1 MGPGDDLWDTK
12 VTGFGARRQR
22 SSAISYV
29 VMYRADGRLRRHT
42 IGRHGAPWTPDSARK
57 EARRILGS
65 VASGSDP
72 ATTKAE
78 ARSAPTV
85 SALCDSYFKDAE
97 SGRLLTRRR
106 AAKKASTLA
115 TDKGRIERHIKPQ
128 LGSLKVAA
136 VTRADIERFMHAV
149 ADGETAARVKTV
161 KRGLARVTGGRGASS
176 RTVGLLGGIFAYAV
190 RRGMR
195 DDNPVRGVERFADGK
210 RNRRLSD
217 DEYAALGA
225 GMTKLDNVLW
235 PPALAAAR
243 FLALTGWRSGEAI
256 KLTRAE
262 VDISRQTASL
272 GDTKTG
278 ASTRPLS
285 TQACAIIKAQG
296 KAGDLVFA
304 ASRGNS
310 VLSGFPKL
318 FAKIVTAAKLSSDVT
333 PHVLRHS
340 YASVASDL
348 GYSEATIAALLGH
361 RSGSVTSRYIHSADA
376 VLLAA
381 SDAIA
386 SRIATLMTERNGS
399 AHE

>member
-1 MGPGDDLWDTK
+1 MGPGEDLWDTK

-22 SSAISYV
+22 SAAISYV

-57 EARRILGS
+57 EAKRVLGS
-65 VASGSDP
+65 VAGGSDP
-72 ATTKAE
+72 ATAKAE

-85 SALCDSYFKDAE
+85 SALCDSYFKDAV

-128 LGSLKVAA
+128 LGALKVAA

-149 ADGETAARVKTV
+149 ADGETAARVKTG

-176 RTVGLLGGIFAYAV
+176 RTVGLLGGIFAYAI
-190 RRGMR
+190 RKGMR

-210 RNRRLSD
+210 RNRRLTD
-217 DEYAALGA
+217 EEYAALGA
-225 GMTKLDNVLW
+225 GMKKLGNTLW

-243 FLALTGWRSGEAI
+243 FLAVTGWRSGEAI
-256 KLTRAE
+256 KLAHVE
-262 VDISRQTASL
+262 VDLARQTASL

-285 TQACAIIKAQG
+285 THACTIIMAQG
-296 KAGDLVFA
+296 KVGNLVFA
-304 ASRGNS
+304 ASRGDGI
-310 VLSGFPKL
+310 LSGFPKL
-318 FAKIVTAAKLSSDVT
+318 FAKIVIAAKLPADIT

-376 VLLAA
+376 VLVAA
-381 SDAIA
+381 ADAVAVEIA
-386 SRIATLMTERNGS
+386 KRMGVEQ
-399 AHE
+399 